1 VKERGKEG
9 YFFEFGPGFGCGV
22 YSVWGC
28 LVRLR
33 VIVAR
38 GVNSF
43 FNTEDPSAVRYST
56 VTVERT
62 LRAQPERA
70 RSSDK
75 RKTATTSCIGGF
87 FLFFS
92 FFLSFSFSLSLFF

>member
-1 VKERGKEG
+1 MNLDLGLGV
-9 YFFEFGPGFGCGV
+9 EFIRFG
-22 YSVWGC
+22 GC

-43 FNTEDPSAVRYST
+43 FNTEGPSRFAMIHTYLLLDST

-62 LRAQPERA
+62 LRAP
-70 RSSDK
+70 
-75 RKTATTSCIGGF
+75 T
-87 FLFFS
+87 
-92 FFLSFSFSLSLFF
+92 

>member
-1 VKERGKEG
+1 MAEGRWSNLSGSCDHKGMKWGEKVKERGKEG

-43 FNTEDPSAVRYST
+43 FNTEDPSRFAMIHT
-56 VTVERT
+56 C
-62 LRAQPERA
+62 LLLGIAQ
-70 RSSDK
+70 
-75 RKTATTSCIGGF
+75 
-87 FLFFS
+87 
-92 FFLSFSFSLSLFF
+92 